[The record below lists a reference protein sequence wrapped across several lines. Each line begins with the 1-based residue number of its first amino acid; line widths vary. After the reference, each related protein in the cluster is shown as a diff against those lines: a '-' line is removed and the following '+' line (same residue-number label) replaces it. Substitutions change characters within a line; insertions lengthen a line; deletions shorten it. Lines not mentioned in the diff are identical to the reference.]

1 MRFKLFGYFL
11 IFLSCVYIGFSITKH
26 YRYKIACS
34 QAYLNLLTSILEKIE
49 VLHLPLSKI
58 YESCND
64 TQLEKVGFL
73 KTLKEDG
80 LKKAYDEY
88 EYKLLFDKSHSD
100 FCEKLGTMPHVDT
113 VKTCNL
119 ELIRLQK
126 MFETQKEQYEK
137 KIKLFPALSIL
148 AGLAIIIL
156 ML

>member
-34 QAYLNLLTSILEKIE
+34 QAYLNMLTSIFEKIE

-88 EYKLLFDKSHSD
+88 ESRKPKWEQQSH
-100 FCEKLGTMPHVDT
+100 K
-113 VKTCNL
+113 
-119 ELIRLQK
+119 Q
-126 MFETQKEQYEK
+126 ETQVKKEFQPKETLKQSAPQKQAEEK
-137 KIKLFPALSIL
+137 KNKEDRAANPKKNTSAGRYYSIL
-148 AGLAIIIL
+148 RKK
-156 ML
+156 